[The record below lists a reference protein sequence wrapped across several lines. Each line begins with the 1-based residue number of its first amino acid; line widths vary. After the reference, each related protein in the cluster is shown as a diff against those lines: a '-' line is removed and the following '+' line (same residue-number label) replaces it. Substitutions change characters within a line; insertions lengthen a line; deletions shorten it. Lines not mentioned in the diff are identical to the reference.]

1 MKATSESSSNLGSP
15 ISMRDVLIRVWDQGY
30 QSPHFRRSRFRP
42 DGITFRI
49 TIACRQFPY
58 SAAFTTNINWKKSR
72 LEKFRMSYLRSTPT
86 SAAVPAACQP
96 PIPPSKNFWPRESR
110 SVGPVDSLGHDRAE
124 HVEAS
129 ELTSAATS
137 RFKTWL
143 VWRRNYSDCRPNR
156 RCICRTRPDIRS
168 GLRQS
173 RSGVEMCRSA
183 SRWPD

>member
-72 LEKFRMSYLRSTPT
+72 LEKFRMSYLRSTT
-86 SAAVPAACQP
+86 DWVCIWTFIPAALEKRQDP
-96 PIPPSKNFWPRESR
+96 VEVLESAMATCGR
-110 SVGPVDSLGHDRAE
+110 IDR
-124 HVEAS
+124 
-129 ELTSAATS
+129 
-137 RFKTWL
+137 R
-143 VWRRNYSDCRPNR
+143 
-156 RCICRTRPDIRS
+156 
-168 GLRQS
+168 
-173 RSGVEMCRSA
+173 
-183 SRWPD
+183 

>member
-72 LEKFRMSYLRSTPT
+72 LEKFRMSYLRSTGVTPVRR
-86 SAAVPAACQP
+86 S
-96 PIPPSKNFWPRESR
+96 PSFTESE
-110 SVGPVDSLGHDRAE
+110 PLYRAHE
-124 HVEAS
+124 
-129 ELTSAATS
+129 
-137 RFKTWL
+137 
-143 VWRRNYSDCRPNR
+143 
-156 RCICRTRPDIRS
+156 CII
-168 GLRQS
+168 GLL
-173 RSGVEMCRSA
+173 
-183 SRWPD
+183 

>member
-72 LEKFRMSYLRSTPT
+72 LEKFRMSYLRSTM
-86 SAAVPAACQP
+86 AAAASFGRAGRMGLP
-96 PIPPSKNFWPRESR
+96 
-110 SVGPVDSLGHDRAE
+110 VGAPDHTA
-124 HVEAS
+124 
-129 ELTSAATS
+129 
-137 RFKTWL
+137 
-143 VWRRNYSDCRPNR
+143 
-156 RCICRTRPDIRS
+156 RTRQRLEMVDCPQAQDGWTGMGDVS
-168 GLRQS
+168 NHAAHPCQVSRQA
-173 RSGVEMCRSA
+173 GTQ
-183 SRWPD
+183 

>member
-72 LEKFRMSYLRSTPT
+72 LEKFLMSHFRSTCRNEAEDETVFPGILRFIPT
-86 SAAVPAACQP
+86 LKITS
-96 PIPPSKNFWPRESR
+96 PIRVVIHLDSR
-110 SVGPVDSLGHDRAE
+110 R
-124 HVEAS
+124 
-129 ELTSAATS
+129 
-137 RFKTWL
+137 
-143 VWRRNYSDCRPNR
+143 
-156 RCICRTRPDIRS
+156 
-168 GLRQS
+168 GLKF
-173 RSGVEMCRSA
+173 
-183 SRWPD
+183 

>member
-72 LEKFRMSYLRSTPT
+72 LEKFRMSYLRSTAEEK
-86 SAAVPAACQP
+86 SW
-96 PIPPSKNFWPRESR
+96 KNRYLLSHR
-110 SVGPVDSLGHDRAE
+110 RLGSGQYLE
-124 HVEAS
+124 FVKQSS
-129 ELTSAATS
+129 EL
-137 RFKTWL
+137 
-143 VWRRNYSDCRPNR
+143 
-156 RCICRTRPDIRS
+156 RS
-168 GLRQS
+168 FQRLQVMLTGTLLLIVLMVL
-173 RSGVEMCRSA
+173 GIFLCFLFGG
-183 SRWPD
+183 W

>member
-72 LEKFRMSYLRSTPT
+72 LEKFRMSYLRSTGEYQSPT
-86 SAAVPAACQP
+86 KRSSFHEVSRMVYAC
-96 PIPPSKNFWPRESR
+96 
-110 SVGPVDSLGHDRAE
+110 
-124 HVEAS
+124 
-129 ELTSAATS
+129 
-137 RFKTWL
+137 
-143 VWRRNYSDCRPNR
+143 
-156 RCICRTRPDIRS
+156 
-168 GLRQS
+168 
-173 RSGVEMCRSA
+173 
-183 SRWPD
+183 

>member
-72 LEKFRMSYLRSTPT
+72 LEKFRMSYLRSTAVGLVRQIRRWLRGY
-86 SAAVPAACQP
+86 AAGLVL
-96 PIPPSKNFWPRESR
+96 F
-110 SVGPVDSLGHDRAE
+110 G
-124 HVEAS
+124 S
-129 ELTSAATS
+129 E
-137 RFKTWL
+137 
-143 VWRRNYSDCRPNR
+143 
-156 RCICRTRPDIRS
+156 TR
-168 GLRQS
+168 
-173 RSGVEMCRSA
+173 
-183 SRWPD
+183 